1 MTHIEV
7 FDPPM
12 CCSSGVCGPSVDPK
26 LAAFAADVE
35 WLTAQGVTVARHN
48 LSQDPQPFVS
58 NTRILDRMQREG
70 NSCLPIV
77 LVNGEEL
84 GHGAYPRRE
93 ELARAAGLVAGASQT
108 KPKIRLSADKCC
120 TPGSG
125 CC

>member
-12 CCSSGVCGPSVDPK
+12 CCSSGVCGPSVDPA
-26 LAAFAADVE
+26 LAAFAADVA

-58 NTRILDRMQREG
+58 NTRVLDRMQREG

-108 KPKIRLSADKCC
+108 KPRIRLSTDKCC